1 MERRIDDAQILLTLD
16 DFGVDRN
23 GMYLLQVCFVH
34 ILADNLDKFLIAV
47 EFDVGHL
54 HLVHLIDNSGIVRS
68 QHLCTVVPISFIAVI
83 FTWIMA
89 SRDIDAAL
97 ATQMTNSEGH
107 FRRRT
112 QIVEQIDLNTVSRE
126 NVG

>member
-1 MERRIDDAQILLTLD
+1 
-16 DFGVDRN
+16 
-23 GMYLLQVCFVH
+23 MYLLQVCFVH

-68 QHLCTVVPISFIAVI
+68 QHLCTVVPISLIAVI
-83 FTWIMA
+83 LTWIVA
-89 SRDIDAAL
+89 SRDIDTAL
-97 ATQMTNSEGH
+97 ATQMTNSEGY

-112 QIVEQIDLNTVSRE
+112 QVVEQIDLNTVSRE